1 MKVTLQFILSN
12 WGLWPLLTAL
22 FSLVFG
28 VGLTRNWGNAA
39 LWLWLCLII
48 VTLITQLYVM
58 LQYVKARKWMSAF
71 MLLLL
76 MVVSMMS
83 FFLFFA
89 IAVMSDGKGLPMQAV
104 WRWKSKKNNAF
115 TNIVLSFL
123 VENQQHCIVVFYRIW
138 LRFIKFQPT
147 FLYNA
152 VPLPYWCAM
161 WEAPYQHRKGDSPWH
176 HFLEIIGQSHLPSV
190 GTSIGWLAG

>member
-1 MKVTLQFILSN
+1 MKAALKFILSY
-12 WGLWPLLTAL
+12 WGLWPLLTAV
-22 FSLVFG
+22 FSLVVS
-28 VGLTRNWGNAA
+28 VGLTNHWGNAA

-76 MVVSMMS
+76 MIVSMMS

-104 WRWKSKKNNAF
+104 
-115 TNIVLSFL
+115 
-123 VENQQHCIVVFYRIW
+123 
-138 LRFIKFQPT
+138 
-147 FLYNA
+147 
-152 VPLPYWCAM
+152 
-161 WEAPYQHRKGDSPWH
+161 
-176 HFLEIIGQSHLPSV
+176 
-190 GTSIGWLAG
+190 

>member
-28 VGLTRNWGNAA
+28 VGLTRNWCNAA
-39 LWLWLCLII
+39 LWLWFCLII

-104 WRWKSKKNNAF
+104 
-115 TNIVLSFL
+115 
-123 VENQQHCIVVFYRIW
+123 
-138 LRFIKFQPT
+138 
-147 FLYNA
+147 
-152 VPLPYWCAM
+152 
-161 WEAPYQHRKGDSPWH
+161 
-176 HFLEIIGQSHLPSV
+176 
-190 GTSIGWLAG
+190 